1 MENVEMRE
9 IGLFEAKNRL
19 SELVGEAEKGEE
31 IVITRRGKPAARLV
45 ALRNDDD
52 KKRQALEAVERIRE
66 LRKGLTL
73 GGLDIKELINEGRK

>member
-1 MENVEMRE
+1 MRE
-9 IGLFEAKNRL
+9 VGLFEAKNRL

-45 ALRNDDD
+45 AIRNDGE
-52 KKRQALEAVERIRE
+52 KRRQAVEAVERIRE

>member
-1 MENVEMRE
+1 MRE

-19 SELVGEAEKGEE
+19 SELVGKAEKGEE
-31 IVITRRGKPAARLV
+31 IVITRRGRPAARLV

-52 KKRQALEAVERIRE
+52 KRHQALEAVARIRE

-73 GGLDIKELINEGRK
+73 GGLDIKELINEGRR

>member
-1 MENVEMRE
+1 MRE

>member
-1 MENVEMRE
+1 MRE

-52 KKRQALEAVERIRE
+52 KRRQALEAVERIRE

>member
-1 MENVEMRE
+1 MRE

-19 SELVGEAEKGEE
+19 SELVGKAEKGEE
-31 IVITRRGKPAARLV
+31 IVITRRGKPAARLM

-52 KKRQALEAVERIRE
+52 KRHQALEAVARIRE

>member
-1 MENVEMRE
+1 MRE

-19 SELVGEAEKGEE
+19 SELVGKAEKGEE

-52 KKRQALEAVERIRE
+52 KRHQALEAVARIRE

-73 GGLDIKELINEGRK
+73 GGLDIKELINEGRR

>member
-1 MENVEMRE
+1 MRE

-19 SELVGEAEKGEE
+19 SELVGKAEKGEE

-52 KKRQALEAVERIRE
+52 KRHQALEAVARIRE

>member
-1 MENVEMRE
+1 MRE

-19 SELVGEAEKGEE
+19 SELVGDAEKGEE

-45 ALRNDDD
+45 AHRDDSD
-52 KKRQALEAVERIRE
+52 RTRQALEAVARIRE

-73 GGLDIKELINEGRK
+73 GGLDIKELINEGRR

>member
-1 MENVEMRE
+1 MRE

-45 ALRNDDD
+45 AIEKGD
-52 KKRQALEAVERIRE
+52 RQQAVEAALRIME
-66 LRKGLTL
+66 LRKNNIL
-73 GGLDIKELINEGRK
+73 GGDVTIKELIEEGRK

>member
-1 MENVEMRE
+1 MKEARMRE

-19 SELVGEAEKGEE
+19 SELVGDAEKGEE
-31 IVITRRGKPAARLV
+31 IVITRRGKPVARLV

-52 KKRQALEAVERIRE
+52 KRRQALEAVARIRE

-73 GGLDIKELINEGRK
+73 GGLDIKELINEGRR